1 MVPVGAWRSL
11 VARYT
16 GGVEV
21 VGSSPAAP
29 TMKSMLIDFYLGV
42 EAMADTNFRL
52 AQIFSNTG
60 HAFSHLFMLIYP
72 TVVIALEAE
81 FSSPY
86 HQLIGLILIGNILFG
101 AAALPAGYLGDKW
114 GAVRLMILFF
124 VGTGVGSILVGLA
137 QTEIQIASGFAIV
150 GLFGAIYHPVGIAWV
165 ARRVVNRGKAL
176 GLNGVFGS
184 VGVGLAPILAAG
196 LTDFW
201 SWRAAFILPGI
212 VSVFLGCILALMY
225 LRGLITDGETTK
237 KEEVPEAETGDM
249 KRGILLLLITVAC
262 TGLIYQATSFAL
274 PKLIEL
280 RLSDVLGD
288 GLIGVGA
295 VVSIIYFVSGGTQ
308 LVGGWLADRFNLTR
322 VYLVCWFL
330 QVPLLILAAS
340 INSNFLIVIL
350 GVMVVS
356 NTIGSPAENSLF
368 AKYSPPKWRSTA
380 FGIKFVLALGVAA
393 VSIPLISWIF
403 EATAEFFWLFIIL
416 AAIAL
421 IAVIT
426 ASCLP
431 SDNKNTTL
439 EIKEMILSSDSD

>member
-1 MVPVGAWRSL
+1 
-11 VARYT
+11 
-16 GGVEV
+16 
-21 VGSSPAAP
+21 
-29 TMKSMLIDFYLGV
+29 
-42 EAMADTNFRL
+42 MADQSFRL

-72 TVVIALEAE
+72 TVVIALESE

-86 HQLIGLILIGNILFG
+86 HRLIGLILIGNILFG

-124 VGTGVGSILVGLA
+124 VGTGSGSILVGMASTEMQLA
-137 QTEIQIASGFAIV
+137 AGFAVV

-184 VGVGLAPILAAG
+184 IGVGLAPILAAV

-212 VSVFLGCILALMY
+212 ISILTGCTLAFMFN
-225 LRGLITDGETTK
+225 RGKITDGETVSN
-237 KEEVPEAETGDM
+237 KEPSEATENEM
-249 KRGILLLLITVAC
+249 KRGVLLLLITVAC

-280 RLSDVLGD
+280 RLSGILGE

-295 VVSIIYFVSGGTQ
+295 IVSIIYFVSGGAQ
-308 LVGGWLADRFNLTR
+308 LVGGWLADRFKLTR
-322 VYLVCWFL
+322 VYLVCWLL
-330 QVPLLILAAS
+330 QVPLLVLVAIMHSGLLIPVLAA
-340 INSNFLIVIL
+340 
-350 GVMVVS
+350 MVVS

-380 FGIKFVLALGVAA
+380 FGIKFVLALGVASA
-393 VSIPLISWIF
+393 SIPLISWIF
-403 EATAEFFWLFIIL
+403 EETGEFVLLFLIL
-416 AAIAL
+416 AAFAILAAL
-421 IAVIT
+421 T
-426 ASCLP
+426 AGFLP
-431 SDNKNTTL
+431 VDPEQKVPR
-439 EIKEMILSSDSD
+439 D

>member
-1 MVPVGAWRSL
+1 
-11 VARYT
+11 
-16 GGVEV
+16 
-21 VGSSPAAP
+21 
-29 TMKSMLIDFYLGV
+29 
-42 EAMADTNFRL
+42 MADQSFRL

-72 TVVIALEAE
+72 TVVIALESE

-86 HQLIGLILIGNILFG
+86 HRLIGLILIGNILFG

-124 VGTGVGSILVGLA
+124 VGTGSGSILVGMASTEMQLA
-137 QTEIQIASGFAIV
+137 AGFAVV

-184 VGVGLAPILAAG
+184 IGVGLAPILAAV

-212 VSVFLGCILALMY
+212 ISILIGCTLAFMFN
-225 LRGLITDGETTK
+225 RGKITDGETVSN
-237 KEEVPEAETGDM
+237 KEPSEATENEM
-249 KRGILLLLITVAC
+249 KRGVLLLLITVAC

-280 RLSDVLGD
+280 RLSGILGE

-295 VVSIIYFVSGGTQ
+295 IVSIIYFVSGGAQ
-308 LVGGWLADRFNLTR
+308 LVGGWLADRFKLTR
-322 VYLVCWFL
+322 VYLVCWLL
-330 QVPLLILAAS
+330 QVPLLVLVAIMHSGLLIPVLAA
-340 INSNFLIVIL
+340 
-350 GVMVVS
+350 MVVS

-380 FGIKFVLALGVAA
+380 FGIKFVLALGVASA
-393 VSIPLISWIF
+393 SIPLISWIF
-403 EATAEFFWLFIIL
+403 EETGEFVLLFLIL
-416 AAIAL
+416 AAFAILAAL
-421 IAVIT
+421 T
-426 ASCLP
+426 AAFLP
-431 SDNKNTTL
+431 VDPEQKVPR
-439 EIKEMILSSDSD
+439 D

>member
-1 MVPVGAWRSL
+1 
-11 VARYT
+11 
-16 GGVEV
+16 
-21 VGSSPAAP
+21 
-29 TMKSMLIDFYLGV
+29 
-42 EAMADTNFRL
+42 MADQSFRL

-72 TVVIALEAE
+72 TVVIALESE

-86 HQLIGLILIGNILFG
+86 HRLIGLILIGNILFG

-124 VGTGVGSILVGLA
+124 VGTGSGSILVGMA
-137 QTEIQIASGFAIV
+137 STEIQLAAGFAVV

-184 VGVGLAPILAAG
+184 IGVGLAPILAAV

-212 VSVFLGCILALMY
+212 ISILIGCILAFMFN
-225 LRGLITDGETTK
+225 RGKITDGETVSN
-237 KEEVPEAETGDM
+237 KEPSEATENEM
-249 KRGILLLLITVAC
+249 KRGVLLLLITVAC

-280 RLSDVLGD
+280 RLSGILGE

-295 VVSIIYFVSGGTQ
+295 VVSVIYFVSGGAQ
-308 LVGGWLADRFNLTR
+308 LVGGWLADRFKLTR
-322 VYLVCWFL
+322 VYLVCWLL
-330 QVPLLILAAS
+330 QVPLLVLVAVMHSGLLIPVLAA
-340 INSNFLIVIL
+340 
-350 GVMVVS
+350 MVVS

-380 FGIKFVLALGVAA
+380 FGIKFVLALGVASA
-393 VSIPLISWIF
+393 SIPLISWIF
-403 EATAEFFWLFIIL
+403 EETGGFVLLFLIL
-416 AAIAL
+416 AAFAILAAL
-421 IAVIT
+421 T
-426 ASCLP
+426 AAFLP
-431 SDNKNTTL
+431 V
-439 EIKEMILSSDSD
+439 DSEQKVPRN

>member
-1 MVPVGAWRSL
+1 MAQPGSALHWGCRGRGFESRRSDH
-11 VARYT
+11 VKDANR
-16 GGVEV
+16 
-21 VGSSPAAP
+21 
-29 TMKSMLIDFYLGV
+29 FYLDV

-60 HAFSHLFMLIYP
+60 HAFSHFFMLIYP
-72 TVVIALEAE
+72 TVVIALEGE

-114 GAVRLMILFF
+114 GAVKLMILFF

-137 QTEIQIASGFAIV
+137 STELQLASGFAIV

-184 VGVGLAPILAAG
+184 VGVGLAPIVAAG

-212 VSVFLGCILALMY
+212 ISIMLGFILAAMFLK
-225 LRGLITDGETTK
+225 GLITDGEAIGE
-237 KEEVPEAETGDM
+237 KEPKEATASEM
-249 KRGILLLLITVAC
+249 KRGLLLLLVTVAC

-280 RLSDVLGD
+280 RLSEVLGE

-295 VVSIIYFVSGGTQ
+295 VVSIIYFLSGGAQ
-308 LVGGWLADRFNLTR
+308 LVGGWLADRFRLTR
-322 VYLVCWFL
+322 VYLVCWLL
-330 QVPLLILAAS
+330 QVPLLALGAVIDNSLLIPILATM
-340 INSNFLIVIL
+340 VI
-350 GVMVVS
+350 S
-356 NTIGSPAENSLF
+356 NTIASPAENSLF
-368 AKYSPPKWRSTA
+368 AQYSPPKWRATA
-380 FGIKFVLALGVAA
+380 FGIKFVLALGVAS
-393 VSIPLISWIF
+393 VSIPLISWVF
-403 EATAEFFWLFIIL
+403 EATGEFIWLFFIL
-416 AAIAL
+416 TVIAL
-421 IAVIT
+421 IAVFT

-431 SDNKNTTL
+431 SETRRTDS
-439 EIKEMILSSDSD
+439 EVREMILSSGSD